1 MLRKVKFMT
10 TPYLV
15 RNILQYSDGTETII
29 NHKLHPMS
37 EENVDVNAEE
47 AVEETPVVS
56 PEEVTPEVV
65 EETPAPEVAPEA
77 PVSE

>member
-1 MLRKVKFMT
+1 MSI
-10 TPYLV
+10 PYLV

-37 EENVDVNAEE
+37 EENVEVKVEE
-47 AVEETPVVS
+47 TVEETPVAS
-56 PEEVTPEVV
+56 EEVTPEVV